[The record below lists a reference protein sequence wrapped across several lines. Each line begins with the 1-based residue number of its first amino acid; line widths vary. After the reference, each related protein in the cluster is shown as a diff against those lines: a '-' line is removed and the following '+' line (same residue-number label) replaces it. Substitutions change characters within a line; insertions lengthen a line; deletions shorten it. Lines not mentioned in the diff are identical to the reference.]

1 MFQIAIFSIKS
12 LLDSF
17 SNLKNYYK
25 SYLNYWS
32 HELFFCKFENRLQ
45 SDNRPETQKNI
56 LKIVKSILSRAA
68 CVRQLSSRIR
78 LSPAFAVSKNC

>member
-1 MFQIAIFSIKS
+1 MFQIAISSIKS

-17 SNLKNYYK
+17 SNLKNCYK
-25 SYLNYWS
+25 SYLNYWH
-32 HELFFCKFENRLQ
+32 HELLFCKFENRLQ
-45 SDNRPETQKNI
+45 SDNRRETEKNI

-68 CVRQLSSRIR
+68 CVRQQSSSLR